1 MYTKLFRGFLLLVTL
16 AVFVWSAISPHDYPT
31 WWMEVGPAI
40 AGAIAVAITWK
51 RFPLSNFMLGCI
63 AAHAIILMV
72 GGHYTYA
79 QVPLFNWFKEIGLFT
94 RNNYDKV
101 GHFVQGLFPAIY
113 AREILLRNNVVS
125 HRGWL
130 AFLCVGVV
138 GLITALYEIIEWLVA
153 IGLGERA
160 TDFLGT
166 QGYVYDTQSD
176 MFLAV
181 LGGIIAVLL
190 LARLHDRSMRRIK
203 ARHNAGQERYLVV
216 G

>member
-1 MYTKLFRGFLLLVTL
+1 MNQKLFRLILLLATL
-16 AVFVWSAISPHDYPT
+16 IVFIWSAINPHDYPT

-113 AREILLRNNVVS
+113 AREIFLRNNIVR
-125 HRGWL
+125 RGAWL
-130 AFLCVGVV
+130 GFLCICVV

-166 QGYVYDTQSD
+166 QGYIYDTQSD

-181 LGGIIAVLL
+181 VGGLIAVVV
-190 LARLHDRSMRRIK
+190 LARMHDRSISKVGIK
-203 ARHNAGQERYLVV
+203 NV
-216 G
+216 

>member
-1 MYTKLFRGFLLLVTL
+1 MQRISFCLSPTMNEKLFRAALLVVTL
-16 AVFVWSAISPHDYPT
+16 GVFVWSAISPHDYPT
-31 WWMEVGPAI
+31 WWMEVAPAI
-40 AGAIAVAITWK
+40 AGAVAVAITWK

-79 QVPLFNWFKEIGLFT
+79 QVPLFNWLRDIGVFE
-94 RNNYDKV
+94 RNNYDKI

-113 AREILLRNNVVS
+113 AREILLRSKVVQ

-130 AFLCVGVV
+130 AFLCVSIV

-153 IGLGERA
+153 VGLGERA

-181 LGGIIAVLL
+181 VGGIIAVLVFAL
-190 LARLHDRSMRRIK
+190 MHDRSM
-203 ARHNAGQERYLVV
+203 ARVK
-216 G
+216 